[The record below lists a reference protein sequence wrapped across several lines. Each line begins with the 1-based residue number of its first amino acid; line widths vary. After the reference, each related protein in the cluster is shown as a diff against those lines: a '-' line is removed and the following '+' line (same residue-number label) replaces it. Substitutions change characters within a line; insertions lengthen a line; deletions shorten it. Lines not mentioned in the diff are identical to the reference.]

1 MAVITQDVI
10 KQATVAITAGADGIY
25 YSTQAIQDDRLDH
38 HDFKELV
45 EKYDRQII
53 RAANQ
58 LSDTNILHICGN
70 GGAYIAY
77 FRGIPLVIH
86 LFIVYYG
93 LPVLLTAILPP
104 LLGVSTV
111 KLQRLN
117 PLYAII
123 ISYTPYTAAFMSE
136 IIRGAYQAVDRQQL
150 DAAQALGYTSWQ
162 TYRFI
167 KLPQALVEALPKL
180 LNYYLLLIRQLSLAF
195 LVSFIDIF
203 AQAQLQSAVNY
214 RYIEAYCAAALT
226 YWLIGI
232 VLTLLFGW
240 WEKHLK
246 KYQLN
251 R

>member
-1 MAVITQDVI
+1 MLV
-10 KQATVAITAGADGIY
+10 GALIAQGRI
-25 YSTQAIQDDRLDH
+25 SPRPWLNRISQ
-38 HDFKELV
+38 
-45 EKYDRQII
+45 
-53 RAANQ
+53 
-58 LSDTNILHICGN
+58 
-70 GGAYIAY
+70 AYITY

-93 LPVLLTAILPP
+93 LPVLLTTILPP
-104 LLGVSTV
+104 LFGVSSV

-123 ISYTPYTAAFMSE
+123 ITYTLYTAAFMSE
-136 IIRGAYQAVDRQQL
+136 IIRGAYQAVDPQQL
-150 DAAQALGYTSWQ
+150 DAARALGYTKWQ

-203 AQAQLQSAVNY
+203 AQAQLQSAINY
-214 RYIEAYCAAALT
+214 RYIESYCAAALI
-226 YWLIGI
+226 YWLIGV
-232 VLTLLFGW
+232 VLTLIFGR
-240 WEKHLK
+240 WEGHLK

>member
-1 MAVITQDVI
+1 MNDRVKVDHALAVITQDVI

-93 LPVLLTAILPP
+93 LPILLTAILPP
-104 LLGVSTV
+104 LFGVSTV
-111 KLQRLN
+111 KLQRLD

-123 ISYTPYTAAFMSE
+123 IAYTLYTAAFMSE

-180 LNYYLLLIRQLSLAF
+180 LNY
-195 LVSFIDIF
+195 
-203 AQAQLQSAVNY
+203 
-214 RYIEAYCAAALT
+214 
-226 YWLIGI
+226 
-232 VLTLLFGW
+232 
-240 WEKHLK
+240 
-246 KYQLN
+246 
-251 R
+251 

>member
-1 MAVITQDVI
+1 MERLFQDLDSCPANTNPIDYFVTPGNAGRGLHCARTNQSPSLAKPDQPGYIT
-10 KQATVAITAGADGIY
+10 
-25 YSTQAIQDDRLDH
+25 
-38 HDFKELV
+38 
-45 EKYDRQII
+45 
-53 RAANQ
+53 
-58 LSDTNILHICGN
+58 
-70 GGAYIAY
+70 Y

-104 LLGVSTV
+104 LFGISPV

-117 PLYAII
+117 PLYAIVI
-123 ISYTPYTAAFMSE
+123 TYTLYTAAFMSE
-136 IIRGAYQAVDRQQL
+136 IIRGAYQSVDRQQL
-150 DAAQALGYTSWQ
+150 DAARALGYTKWQ
-162 TYRFI
+162 TYSFI

-195 LVSFIDIF
+195 LVSFVYIF
-203 AQAQLQSAVNY
+203 AQAQLQSAINY
-214 RYIEAYCAAALT
+214 RYIESYCAAALI

-232 VLTLLFGW
+232 VLTLLFGR
-240 WEKHLK
+240 WEGHLK

>member
-1 MAVITQDVI
+1 MLTLNSSIFLEDFYKILPVIPQTLILSIVLLFLGMLVGAVIAQGRI
-10 KQATVAITAGADGIY
+10 SPRPWLKRI
-25 YSTQAIQDDRLDH
+25 S
-38 HDFKELV
+38 
-45 EKYDRQII
+45 
-53 RAANQ
+53 
-58 LSDTNILHICGN
+58 
-70 GGAYIAY
+70 GAYIAY

-104 LLGVSTV
+104 LFGVSTV

-123 ISYTPYTAAFMSE
+123 IAYTLYTAAFMSE

-214 RYIEAYCAAALT
+214 RYIESYCAAALT

-240 WEKHLK
+240 WEKRLR

-251 R
+251 H